1 MQIGFLCRITKKYI
15 FWAGNSKVKEIDS
28 VFLKVSN
35 WHKCL
40 EQKPGKNRNKDLKT
54 EETAHVKIKE
64 SQTWCFFGMKLHETI

>member
-1 MQIGFLCRITKKYI
+1 MQDNKKVNFLGWKFKGKK
-15 FWAGNSKVKEIDS
+15 IDS

-40 EQKPGKNRNKDLKT
+40 EQKPGKNRNKDLKM